1 MLHKRKSDKEKNM
14 CKLLESLSKEIL
26 DYLENPSKQHQVE
39 VLVKNLC
46 HDLKFINEYS
56 FYLKEDYCFNTK
68 NKILYNNENKEV
80 KLTKHEI
87 KFMEIMSSKNGQ
99 YVSAEY
105 IEYSI
110 WEEESICQDCN
121 KRLKHLIYGL
131 RKKLPKN
138 SIINSYKLGYKLVS
152 TT

>member
-1 MLHKRKSDKEKNM
+1 MLHKGKSDKEKNM
-14 CKLLESLSKEIL
+14 CKLLESLSVQIL
-26 DYLENPSKQHQVE
+26 DYLEKPSKKHKVE
-39 VLVKNLC
+39 ILLKNLC
-46 HDLKFINEYS
+46 HDLKFIDDYS
-56 FYLKEDYCFNTK
+56 FSLKDEYWFNTK
-68 NKILYNNENKEV
+68 NKILYNNENKEI

-121 KRLKHLIYGL
+121 KRLKNLIYGL